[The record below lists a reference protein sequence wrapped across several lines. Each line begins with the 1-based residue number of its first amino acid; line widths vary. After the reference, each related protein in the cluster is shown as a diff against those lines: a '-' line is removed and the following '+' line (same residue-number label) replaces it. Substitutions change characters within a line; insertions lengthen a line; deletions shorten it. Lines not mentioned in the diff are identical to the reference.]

1 MNCQEALE
9 AISAAI
15 DGELSPDERA
25 ALDAHLASCPACTAL
40 FEELSGQSRLLR
52 DLDCA
57 VPAGLSA
64 RILASLP
71 DRAEDGGAGSKP
83 NVTPFPVKKR
93 PALWRRLGTLAACL
107 ALVIWAGAAFLPGA
121 FAGRTGEAAPGDA
134 ATYSAGGSGTDG
146 AADAAKAPQHAPVPS
161 PNGAIGG
168 GSAQDALN
176 PGMQFSFKNNSA
188 PVYTCSLLLDV
199 GAAPEEPEAVVLTG
213 AGDLSGLLESCSEAL
228 FDRADELDE
237 ALLFDS
243 GAAIAVAL
251 PEAEHCAGY
260 TVNGVFPTE
269 TGGCDISLSPIP
281 SQLEEDDAAG
291 YLVLIAADAALSPE
305 ASITVFIEE

>member
-25 ALDAHLASCPACTAL
+25 ALDAHLASCPACAAL

-57 VPAGLSA
+57 VPADLSA

-107 ALVIWAGAAFLPGA
+107 ALVIWAGASLLPGT
-121 FAGRTGEAAPGDA
+121 FAGRSGEAAPGDA
-134 ATYSAGGSGTDG
+134 ATFSAGSTDIDSAGT
-146 AADAAKAPQHAPVPS
+146 PQYAPVPS

-168 GSAQDALN
+168 GSDQDALN
-176 PGMQFSFKNNSA
+176 PGMQFSFKNNSV

-213 AGDLSGLLESCSEAL
+213 ADDLTGLLESCSEAL

-269 TGGCDISLSPIP
+269 TGGCDISLTPIP

-305 ASITVFIEE
+305 AAITVFIEE

>member
-25 ALDAHLASCPACTAL
+25 ALDAHLASCPACIAL

-52 DLDCA
+52 ELDCA

-71 DRAEDGGAGSKP
+71 DRAEDDRAGSKP
-83 NVTPFPVKKR
+83 NMTPFPVKKR

-107 ALVIWAGAAFLPGA
+107 ALVIWAGASFLPGV
-121 FAGRTGEAAPGDA
+121 FAGRSAEAAPGDTA
-134 ATYSAGGSGTDG
+134 MYSAGSSG
-146 AADAAKAPQHAPVPS
+146 ADAAKAPQYAPAPS

-168 GSAQDALN
+168 GSAQDTLN

-188 PVYTCSLLLDV
+188 PAYTCSLLLDV
-199 GAAPEEPEAVVLTG
+199 GAAPEEAEAVVLTG
-213 AGDLSGLLESCSEAL
+213 ADELSGLLESCSEAL
-228 FDRADELDE
+228 FDRDGELDE
-237 ALLFDS
+237 TLLFDS
-243 GAAIAVAL
+243 GAAIAVKV
-251 PEAEHCAGY
+251 PEAEGCAGY
-260 TVNGVFPTE
+260 IVNGVFPTE
-269 TGGCDISLSPIP
+269 AGGCDISLSPIP

-305 ASITVFIEE
+305 AAITVFIEE